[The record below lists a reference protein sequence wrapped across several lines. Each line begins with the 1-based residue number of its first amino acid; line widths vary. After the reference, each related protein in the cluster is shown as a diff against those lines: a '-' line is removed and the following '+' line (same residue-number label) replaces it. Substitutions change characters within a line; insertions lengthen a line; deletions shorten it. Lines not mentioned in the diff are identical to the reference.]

1 MPTIAAYRCTLSATF
16 ILRAAYSLR
25 SPAAKSAKALGED
38 GNSSSHAGEM
48 YDANEMHTHALA
60 RLHGVDLLRA
70 LMMLLG
76 IVLHV
81 ALSFIEGPATGEWLY
96 RDPQRSPAAGL
107 IFLAIH
113 VFRMPVFFV
122 MAGIFAA
129 LIWQRQGVWG
139 FIRHRIYRL
148 LVPLLAGWIVLFPV
162 VKWVIVWG
170 LAAQTPEKE
179 LPAVAGLALLVAMKP
194 WSDPNLIHLWFL
206 YQLLVLCAA
215 AMLLCCAWR
224 LVPVRPR
231 DWGRRFQ
238 GILVVGRLRWLRV
251 PILVIA
257 TALCLTQSAE
267 PILETSAAL
276 LPPLHV
282 LGGYA
287 VCFFGGWVFMLTPG
301 ALQGLQRLAWLKL
314 AMGVLAVVVAVLA
327 SIAWFGIKLGDPTA
341 TAQIS
346 PVVALRTAQWS
357 NAIAIWLIALGGI
370 GALERI
376 LTRPI
381 GWVRSLCEA
390 SFWIYLVHLPICLAS
405 VIMLRAWDASALMK
419 MLVAIAITLLVS
431 LLTFWAACAVVGV
444 RVRRPHAAT
453 APAPRPPQTD
463 HAPRIVRTPPIL

>member
-1 MPTIAAYRCTLSATF
+1 
-16 ILRAAYSLR
+16 
-25 SPAAKSAKALGED
+25 
-38 GNSSSHAGEM
+38 
-48 YDANEMHTHALA
+48 
-60 RLHGVDLLRA
+60 
-70 LMMLLG
+70 MMLLG

-81 ALSFIEGPATGEWLY
+81 ALSFIEGPATGEWVY
-96 RDPQRSPAAGL
+96 RDPQHSPAAGL

-129 LIWQRQGVWG
+129 LIWHRQGVRG

-148 LVPLLAGWIVLFPV
+148 LLPLLAGWIVLFPI
-162 VKWVIVWG
+162 VKWAIVWG
-170 LAAQTPEKE
+170 LAAQTPEQE
-179 LPAVAGLALLVAMKP
+179 LPPVAGLALLVATRP

-206 YQLLVLCAA
+206 YQLLLLCAVA
-215 AMLLCCAWR
+215 VLLCCAWR
-224 LVPVRPR
+224 VMPVRAH

-238 GILVVGRLRWLRV
+238 STLVVGRLRWLRV

-267 PILETSAAL
+267 PILETSVSL
-276 LPPLHV
+276 LPPLRV

-301 ALQGLQRLAWLKL
+301 ALQGLQRHAWLKL
-314 AMGVLAVVVAVLA
+314 TVGVLAMIVAVLA
-327 SIAWFGIKLGDPTA
+327 SISWFAIRFGDPTA

-346 PVVALRTAQWS
+346 PIVALRTAQWA

-370 GALERI
+370 GVLERV

-390 SFWIYLVHLPICLAS
+390 SFWIYLVHLPLCLAS
-405 VIMLRAWDASALMK
+405 VIMLRAWDASALAK
-419 MLVAIAITLLVS
+419 MLVAIVSTLFFS

-453 APAPRPPQTD
+453 APAPRAPQLD
-463 HAPRIVRTPPIL
+463 HTPRVV